1 MSKIHAYI
9 ISSLKNDMPKM
20 FGKNK
25 KKKELIKNLPA
36 LLKRVQEEHMVS
48 PSDIPPA
55 ESLQSKL
62 QLCDFTKFPTLKEK
76 LVQNVDEMLDQDIA
90 ELMSI
95 VPQDSEDQPIS
106 GGAFAD
112 VKDTTSPFG
121 FMKCE
126 VAWSDCIKLRGYF
139 KVSFFQGIDLG
150 SGEPEWIVT
159 KERSKWDAIFESL
172 TPVKGKISGSAA
184 KKEMVK
190 SKLPN
195 PVLAKVWR
203 LADVDGD
210 GALDSDEF
218 ALAMHLIHVKLDGYD
233 LPEDLPE
240 HLVPPSKKRLMN
252 GVAPLK
258 QFWRYSESEQE
269 LSSNVSELRSPW
281 KRK

>member
-1 MSKIHAYI
+1 MSVIQS
-9 ISSLKNDMPKM
+9 SSLL
-20 FGKNK
+20 
-25 KKKELIKNLPA
+25 LIVVNL
-36 LLKRVQEEHMVS
+36 
-48 PSDIPPA
+48 
-55 ESLQSKL
+55 
-62 QLCDFTKFPTLKEK
+62 
-76 LVQNVDEMLDQDIA
+76 
-90 ELMSI
+90 
-95 VPQDSEDQPIS
+95 
-106 GGAFAD
+106 
-112 VKDTTSPFG
+112 
-121 FMKCE
+121 
-126 VAWSDCIKLRGYF
+126 
-139 KVSFFQGIDLG
+139 KVSFLQGIDLG

-184 KKEMVK
+184 KKEMIK

-258 QFWRYSESEQE
+258 QF
-269 LSSNVSELRSPW
+269 
-281 KRK
+281 